1 MDKDIFQ
8 YLIRVYQASHKNTI
22 ELCKINIFY
31 LHKISV
37 FKVKIHPVWKNILKL
52 HIQFMI

>member
-8 YLIRVYQASHKNTI
+8 YLIRVYLIYQASHKNTI

-37 FKVKIHPVWKNILKL
+37 FKKYV
-52 HIQFMI
+52 

>member
-1 MDKDIFQ
+1 MMA
-8 YLIRVYQASHKNTI
+8 LYQASDRNTI

-37 FKVKIHPVWKNILKL
+37 LKKYVY
-52 HIQFMI
+52 M